1 MKVLLRSDVRG
12 LGRRGDIV
20 VVKSGYA
27 RNFLLPS
34 GAAMFASDQTE
45 IQAASMRKS
54 RDLLDAQSR
63 AAAEAQKALIES
75 KPVTIEAR
83 ASANGRLFGSITESD
98 VVNAL
103 RTATGISLRGPR
115 QVTSPFRSLFRSG
128 VSSTSRA
135 LARRVSQ
142 SFGTVENVKLSTAIS
157 PRCCS
162 CDPQPI
168 STTVEVL

>member
-34 GAAMFASDQTE
+34 GAALIASDQTE
-45 IQAASMRKS
+45 TQAASMRKS
-54 RDLLDAQSR
+54 RDLVDAQSR

-75 KPVTIEAR
+75 SPVTIEAR

-103 RTATGISLRGPR
+103 RSATSISLDRHAIFLADHLKGVGPATATATLFDGVTATISL
-115 QVTSPFRSLFRSG
+115 
-128 VSSTSRA
+128 
-135 LARRVSQ
+135 
-142 SFGTVENVKLSTAIS
+142 
-157 PRCCS
+157 
-162 CDPQPI
+162 
-168 STTVEVL
+168 EVVAK

>member
-34 GAAMFASDQTE
+34 GAALIASDQIE

-75 KPVTIEAR
+75 TPVTIEAR

-98 VVNAL
+98 VVNSL
-103 RTATGISLRGPR
+103 RSATGISLDRHAITMSEHLKDVGSASASA
-115 QVTSPFRSLFRSG
+115 TLFDG
-128 VSSTSRA
+128 VIAS
-135 LARRVSQ
+135 
-142 SFGTVENVKLSTAIS
+142 IS
-157 PRCCS
+157 
-162 CDPQPI
+162 I
-168 STTVEVL
+168 EVVAK